1 MKTTMMD
8 ESLVRETNASPKVN
22 ILMVDDQPAKLLSY
36 ETILA
41 ELDENLI
48 SATSGRQ
55 ALDLLLKHEIAV
67 ILMDVSMPDLNGFEL
82 AEMIHQHPRYQK
94 TAIIFISGVH
104 LTDVDRIKGYQR
116 GAMDYISVPVVPEL
130 LRAKVGV
137 FAELYRKT
145 RDLQNLNAELE
156 RRVDERTAELEKSSR
171 KVRDL
176 NGQLQQRLAE
186 LETIMKVLP
195 VGVSVAQDPECQVIT
210 GNAALYT
217 MLGMQPGQNV
227 SLNGDG
233 IRPHYRIYQNGQPL
247 AADDLP
253 VQQAC
258 RTGEPADGVEIEIRR
273 NDGKVALALSSA
285 NPLFDDSGNVRG
297 AVGAMIDITHRKQM
311 EQTLKERADLMDL
324 ASEAIIVRNLDGTIR
339 FWNSG
344 ATALY
349 GWSAEEAIGSNLHDL
364 LQTKFPVAPQEI
376 NSVLSSGKLWEGNLV
391 QVTREGHEV
400 IIACRKSLQLD
411 PERSAVLE
419 ICRDI
424 TAQLQAEEALRRSEK
439 FAAMGRMAGIVAHEI
454 NNPLNAITNVFYL
467 LGVHPSL
474 DDEAKKYAEMAQE
487 EISRISHITRQT
499 LAFYRESAQAIPV
512 SIPSILDET
521 LELQQPIIHKNNIEL
536 RRKYTGDAVVQ
547 AFPGELKQVFL
558 NLIGNAIEAMPG
570 GGVLRVQVR
579 GRSDAHS
586 RSDVVRVSIT
596 DTGTGISSKDSKRLF
611 EPFFSTKLSKGTG
624 LGLWI
629 SKGIVQ
635 KYDGSIRFRT
645 TRLPG
650 GNVTCFS
657 VVIPS
662 SSPSDRMHAKGSRTE
677 SAS

>member
-1 MKTTMMD
+1 MKTTMT
-8 ESLVRETNASPKVN
+8 EEPLVRDDTVFPKVN

-41 ELDENLI
+41 DLQENLI

-104 LTDVDRIKGYQR
+104 LSDLDRIQGYQH

-156 RRVDERTAELEKSSR
+156 RRVAERTAELEKSSR

-186 LETIMKVLP
+186 LETIMRVLP
-195 VGVSVAQDPECQVIT
+195 VGVSVAQDAQCDVIT
-210 GNAALYT
+210 GNAALYN

-227 SLNGDG
+227 SLSSSGPGADFE
-233 IRPHYRIYQNGQPL
+233 IYQNSRPVL
-247 AADDLP
+247 AEDLP
-253 VQQAC
+253 VQRAC

-273 NDGKVALALSSA
+273 RNGKVTQVLSSA
-285 NPLFDDSGNVRG
+285 NPLFDELGNVSG
-297 AVGAMIDITHRKQM
+297 AVGAMIDITHRKHM
-311 EQTLKERADLMDL
+311 EQALKERADLMEL
-324 ASEAIIVRNLDGTIR
+324 ASEAIIVRNMDGTIR

-344 ATALY
+344 ATAAY

-364 LQTKFPVAPQEI
+364 LHTKFPVPTEEI
-376 NSVLSSGKLWEGNLV
+376 NAVLSSGRPWEGNLA
-391 QVTREGHEV
+391 QVTRAGKEIV
-400 IIACRKSLQLD
+400 VACRKLLQH
-411 PERSAVLE
+411 EEGRSAVLE

-424 TAQLQAEEALRRSEK
+424 TTQLQAEEALRRSEK

-474 DDEAKKYAEMAQE
+474 DDEAKRYAEMAQE
-487 EISRISHITRQT
+487 EIARISHITRQT
-499 LAFYRESAQAIPV
+499 LGFYRESKQAIPV

-521 LELQQPIIHKNNIEL
+521 LELQHPIILKNKIEV
-536 RRKYTGDAVVQ
+536 RRRYTGDAVVQ

-558 NLIGNAIEAMPG
+558 NLIGNAIEAMPTG
-570 GGVLRVQVR
+570 GMLKVYVR

-586 RSDVVRVSIT
+586 RADSLRISIT
-596 DTGTGISSKDSKRLF
+596 DTGTGISPKDARRLF

-629 SKGIVQ
+629 SKGIIQ
-635 KYDGSIRFRT
+635 KYDGTIRFRSM
-645 TRLPG
+645 RLRA

-657 VVIPS
+657 VAIPATA
-662 SSPSDRMHAKGSRTE
+662 P
-677 SAS
+677 

>member
-1 MKTTMMD
+1 MKTMTIA
-8 ESLVRETNASPKVN
+8 EPQVRGANPSPKVN

-55 ALDLLLKHEIAV
+55 ALDLLLKHEIAI

-104 LTDVDRIKGYQR
+104 LSDMDRIKGYQR

-145 RDLQNLNAELE
+145 RDLQSLNAELE
-156 RRVDERTAELEKSSR
+156 RRVAERTAELEKSSR
-171 KVRDL
+171 RVRDL

-210 GNAALYT
+210 GNAALYA

-227 SLNGDG
+227 SMDTDG
-233 IRPHYRIYQNGQPL
+233 TGPGYRIYQNGEPV
-247 AADDLP
+247 AINDLP
-253 VQQAC
+253 VQRAC
-258 RTGEPADGVEIEIRR
+258 RTGESSGGIEIEIRR
-273 NDGKVALALSSA
+273 PDGKVTQALSSA
-285 NPLFDDSGNVRG
+285 NPLFDEIGNVRG
-297 AVGAMIDITHRKQM
+297 AVGAMIDITHRKHM
-311 EQTLKERADLMDL
+311 EQALKERAGLMEL

-344 ATALY
+344 ATAVY

-364 LQTKFPVAPQEI
+364 LQTKFPVPADEI
-376 NSVLSSGKLWEGNLV
+376 NSILSSGKLWEGNLV
-391 QVTREGHEV
+391 QVTRAGHEIV
-400 IIACRKSLQLD
+400 VACRKSLQQD

-487 EISRISHITRQT
+487 SLSRISHITRQT
-499 LAFYRESAQAIPV
+499 LGFYRESTQAIPV
-512 SIPSILDET
+512 SVPSILDET
-521 LELQQPIIHKNNIEL
+521 LELQQPIIYKNNIEV

-558 NLIGNAIEAMPG
+558 NLIGNAIEAMPNG
-570 GGVLRVQVR
+570 GILRVHVR

-586 RSDVVRVSIT
+586 RPDFVRVSIM
-596 DTGTGISSKDSKRLF
+596 DTGTGISAKDAKRLF

-635 KYDGSIRFRT
+635 KYEGSIRFRSM
-645 TRLPG
+645 RLPG

-657 VVIPS
+657 VAIPF
-662 SSPSDRMHAKGSRTE
+662 
-677 SAS
+677 ASL